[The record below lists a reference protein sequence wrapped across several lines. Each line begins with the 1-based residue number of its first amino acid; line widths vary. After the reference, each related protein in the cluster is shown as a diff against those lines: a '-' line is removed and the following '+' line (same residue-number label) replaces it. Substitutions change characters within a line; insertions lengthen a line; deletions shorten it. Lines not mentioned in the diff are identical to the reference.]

1 MTRRVPPLIRSTSR
15 KRSSAMPHLNLT
27 RSLCNVRASDSRGGA
42 RGTGVKAMAALTGLG
57 AMLSGC
63 INIQAPDKPIVIQL
77 DINIRAEVLY
87 ALAEDAANTIDE
99 NADIF

>member
-1 MTRRVPPLIRSTSR
+1 MV
-15 KRSSAMPHLNLT
+15 
-27 RSLCNVRASDSRGGA
+27 AS
-42 RGTGVKAMAALTGLG
+42 MGLAG
-57 AMLSGC
+57 MLSGC

-77 DINIRAEVLY
+77 DINIRADIVH

>member
-1 MTRRVPPLIRSTSR
+1 MKATV
-15 KRSSAMPHLNLT
+15 AMVGLAGMLT
-27 RSLCNVRASDSRGGA
+27 
-42 RGTGVKAMAALTGLG
+42 
-57 AMLSGC
+57 GC